1 MLDKK
6 EGSTDILMNDK
17 VLLEELDSV
26 DFERREIVPKGLTI
40 SGLLNI
46 MPEQLI
52 DLKAEVCRNLQ
63 MSKPTLAILCKSRK
77 AF

>member
-26 DFERREIVPKGLTI
+26 DFERNCAKRFNHTW
-40 SGLLNI
+40 S
-46 MPEQLI
+46 PEHN
-52 DLKAEVCRNLQ
+52 ARTTN
-63 MSKPTLAILCKSRK
+63 
-77 AF
+77 